1 MSWSRALPLALVLAL
16 LAGCASSGG
25 TQVGDGASAST
36 GKKAGKNGRYH
47 MDSDAYPEDAPDVS
61 TVEDAVPQVEP
72 YTRSGNRSEYE
83 VWGKSYHVME
93 DPRGY
98 VAEGTASWYGKKFH
112 GYATASG
119 EIYDMYT
126 MTAAHKA
133 FPLPTYARITN
144 LDNGKQVIVKVN
156 DRGPFHDDRL
166 IDLSYSAAWRLDMLG
181 HGTGHVRVEAL
192 DAATWQPGAS
202 PTKGTAESERLLARS
217 QSVRREQG
225 IAGLE
230 EMYATGGSASAGTS
244 GTGTA
249 AKPVIA
255 SASRNSDTA
264 APAKSA
270 TSGGVGEASYL
281 QVAAVSDQSKA
292 DSIRQR
298 IGTVLDNPV
307 RVLGDGSLYKVQVG
321 PLEDNVRIESLKSA
335 LASAGFAGA
344 FSVKASR

>member
-1 MSWSRALPLALVLAL
+1 MSWSRALPLALALAL

-25 TQVGDGASAST
+25 TQVSDGASTST
-36 GKKAGKNGRYH
+36 GKKAGKNGRYD
-47 MDSDAYPEDAPDVS
+47 MDADAYPEDAPDVS
-61 TVEDAVPQVEP
+61 TVPDAVPQVEP

-83 VWGKSYHVME
+83 VWGKRYNVME

-119 EIYDMYT
+119 EVYDMYT
-126 MTAAHKA
+126 MTAAHKGL
-133 FPLPTYARITN
+133 PLPTYARITN

-192 DAATWQPGAS
+192 DAATWRPSSS

-217 QSVRREQG
+217 QAVRREQG

-230 EMYATGGSASAGTS
+230 EMDATGGSATTAASGAGV
-244 GTGTA
+244 A
-249 AKPVIA
+249 AKPVVA
-255 SASRNSDTA
+255 SAARNSGA
-264 APAKSA
+264 AA
-270 TSGGVGEASYL
+270 SGGVGEASFL
-281 QVAAVSDQSKA
+281 QVAAVSDQRKA

-298 IGTVLDNPV
+298 IGTALDRPV
-307 RVLGDGSLYKVQVG
+307 RVLGDGNLYKVQVG

-344 FSVKASR
+344 FSVKAPR